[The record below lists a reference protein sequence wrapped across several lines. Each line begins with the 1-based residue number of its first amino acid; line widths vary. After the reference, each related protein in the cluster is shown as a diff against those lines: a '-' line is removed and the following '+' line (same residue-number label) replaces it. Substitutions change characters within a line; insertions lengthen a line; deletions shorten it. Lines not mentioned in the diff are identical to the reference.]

1 MLHNGN
7 LEGCEGQI
15 MQGDTTLPVE
25 FLMTTRLG
33 EKGQL
38 TVPKEYRDALRL
50 EAGASVAVLRLGG
63 ALLLIPEQ
71 ARFRQLCDRIAT
83 VFASHGI
90 TETDLLA
97 TLPEARRRVF
107 ERLYPELAE
116 AEKAQAARSAKKAA
130 KQKRA

>member
-1 MLHNGN
+1 MPA
-7 LEGCEGQI
+7 
-15 MQGDTTLPVE
+15 DTTLPVE
-25 FLMTTRLG
+25 FLITTRLG

-50 EAGASVAVLRLGG
+50 EPGAPVAVLRLGS

-71 ARFRQLCDRIAT
+71 ARFRQLSDRIAA

-90 TETDLLA
+90 TEAEMLA

-107 ERLYPELAE
+107 ERLYPKLAE
-116 AEKAQAARSAKKAA
+116 AEKARTAGTAKKAA
-130 KQKRA
+130 RKRRA